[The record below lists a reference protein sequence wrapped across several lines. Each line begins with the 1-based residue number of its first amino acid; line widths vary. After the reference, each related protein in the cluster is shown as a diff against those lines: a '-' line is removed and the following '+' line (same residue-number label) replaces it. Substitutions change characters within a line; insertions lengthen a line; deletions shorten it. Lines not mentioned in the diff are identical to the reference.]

1 MTFEGTRV
9 VWLEART
16 DYSAHEAAEWSGL
29 PQPLLDELAACG
41 ALPASGPD
49 GGPRFEAEGLALAR
63 AARRLRDHFELDEQG
78 LAVAVSLLRRVRT
91 LEAELTRVRARTIA
105 VLD

>member
-9 VWLEART
+9 VWLESQT
-16 DYSAHEAAEWSGL
+16 NYSTREAAEWSGL
-29 PQPLLDELAACG
+29 PQPLLDDLVACG
-41 ALPASGPD
+41 ALPSSGPD
-49 GGPRFEAEGLALAR
+49 TGPRFEAEGLVLAR

-91 LEAELTRVRARTIA
+91 LEAELMRVRARTNV